1 MEPILPLTTLLRNPG
16 KVKDAAKESIV
27 RITEHGEGAYI
38 FATEESFEAY
48 VRRQREEAA
57 FEERL
62 ARSVEQGLEEAEAG
76 RVSDDLEGLFAR
88 VEAKFEEE
96 THDG

>member
-1 MEPILPLTTLLRNPG
+1 MKPILSLTTFLGNPG
-16 KVKDAAKESIV
+16 DVKEGDAFD
-27 RITEHGEGAYI
+27 TER
-38 FATEESFEAY
+38 SFEAY

-62 ARSVEQGLEEAEAG
+62 ARAVEQGLEDVEAG

-88 VEAKFEEE
+88 VEAKFQEG
-96 THDG
+96 THDE